1 MNNDEKFI
9 RLAIEEANKSVAAN
23 GAPIGAVLV
32 KNGEVIAT
40 GWSLVWPKKDP
51 SAHAETE
58 CMKAACQK
66 LQSLDLSGCTL
77 YSTLESCSMCLG
89 CAGWTGLSRIVFG
102 AFKEDVLDNPYEL
115 GNYHA
120 VEHAKNLKPIGG
132 GKIEV
137 VGGVLR
143 EECKALMAKIKNW
156 SPTE

>member
-1 MNNDEKFI
+1 MNDEHFI
-9 RLAIEEANKSVAAN
+9 KLAIEEAKKSQEAN
-23 GAPIGAVLV
+23 GAPIGAVMV
-32 KNGEVIAT
+32 KDGEVIAT

-58 CMKAACQK
+58 CMRSACKK

-102 AFKEDVLDNPYEL
+102 AYKEDIPVNPYEL
-115 GNYHA
+115 KDYHA
-120 VEHAKNLKPIGG
+120 EEH
-132 GKIEV
+132 GKRLISLSGRGTEIT
-137 VGGVLR
+137 GGVLR
-143 EECKALMAKIKNW
+143 IECAELMSKIKNW